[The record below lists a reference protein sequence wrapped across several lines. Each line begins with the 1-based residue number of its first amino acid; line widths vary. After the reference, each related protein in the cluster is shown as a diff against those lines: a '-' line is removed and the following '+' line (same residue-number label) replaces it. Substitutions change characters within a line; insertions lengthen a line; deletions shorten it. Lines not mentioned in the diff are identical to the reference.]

1 MNLHALLTE
10 AIIFLVATVL
20 VVPLFE
26 RLKASP
32 LVGYL
37 LAGVLIGPSGFAI
50 VANAEEVEP
59 LAELGIMVLMFS
71 IGLELTLE
79 RLKVMRPRILALG
92 FLQILITSSA
102 IGSIALM
109 TGLSFGGAL
118 VVGGSLA
125 LSSTAVVLQLLSERH
140 ELPTRMGRAAMAV
153 LLLQDLAIGPLL
165 VLVPVLGS
173 HSGTMLGALGLAALK
188 AIGVLAAILIVGR
201 LALRPLFHVVS
212 HARAAELFMAATL
225 LILIGTGLAAA
236 WAGLSMALG
245 AFAAGLMLAETE
257 HRHRILETIQP
268 FRGLLMGLF
277 FMSVGMV
284 IDLRL
289 ALNHLGLVTVLTLG
303 LIAIKALLL
312 LPLARLGGFAWPGAA
327 RLSLIL
333 AQGSE
338 FAFVIFSLAEDQG
351 VLKAGVSQPLLIALA
366 VSMAATPILAMLG
379 GALGR
384 RFEPYEAP
392 GIEMLIRAAQDIQDH
407 VVIVGMGRVG
417 RGVAE
422 KFAKRDVSYLAVEGR
437 RDRVVGAKAAGL
449 AVFHADATDLTVL
462 ESAGIERAQ
471 ALVVAL
477 GDAEGAAHL
486 VATMRYLFPGLR
498 ILARART
505 EAQGRQLTRA
515 GADDVVVEKQDA
527 GDRLAS
533 AVAVSVEA

>member
-1 MNLHALLTE
+1 MSLHALLAE
-10 AIIFLVATVL
+10 AIVFLVATVL

-37 LAGVLIGPSGFAI
+37 LAGILIGPSGFAI
-50 VANAEEVEP
+50 VADAKDIEP

-92 FLQILITSSA
+92 ALQILLTSSA
-102 IGSIALM
+102 IGGIALVA
-109 TGLSFGGAL
+109 GLEFGGSL

-140 ELPTRMGRAAMAV
+140 ELATRMGRAAMAV

-165 VLVPVLGS
+165 VLVPVLGA
-173 HSGTMLGALGLAALK
+173 HEGTMIGALGLAALK
-188 AIGVLAAILIVGR
+188 AVAVLFAILVVGR

-212 HARAAELFMAATL
+212 HTRAAELFMATTL

-257 HRHRILETIQP
+257 HRHSVLEAIQP

-289 ALNHLGLVTVLTLG
+289 ALDHLGLVTVLTLG
-303 LIAIKALLL
+303 LMAFKALLL

-338 FAFVIFSLAEDQG
+338 FAFVIFSLAEDHG
-351 VLKAGVSQPLLIALA
+351 VLRPGLAQPLLVALA
-366 VSMAATPILAMLG
+366 VSMAATPLLAMAG
-379 GALGR
+379 GLLGR
-384 RFEPYEAP
+384 KFEPYEAP
-392 GIEMLIRAAQDIQDH
+392 GIDMLIKAAQDLHDH
-407 VVIVGMGRVG
+407 VVVAGMGRVG

-422 KFAKRDVSYLAVEGR
+422 KFTKRGVAYLAVEGR

-449 AVFHADATDLTVL
+449 AVFHADVTDLTVL
-462 ESAGIERAQ
+462 EAAGIERAQ

-477 GDAEGAAHL
+477 GEAEGAAHL
-486 VATMRYLFPGLR
+486 VATLRYLFPGLR

-505 EAQGRQLTRA
+505 EALGRLLTKA
-515 GADDVVVEKQDA
+515 GADEVVVEKQDA

-533 AVAVSVEA
+533 AVAVSLDA

>member
-37 LAGVLIGPSGFAI
+37 LAGVLIGPSGLAI

-140 ELPTRMGRAAMAV
+140 ELPTRIGRAAMAV

-173 HSGTMLGALGLAALK
+173 HSGTMLGALSLAVLK
-188 AIGVLAAILIVGR
+188 AIGVLAVILIVGR

-212 HARAAELFMAATL
+212 HARAAELFMAATM

-422 KFAKRDVSYLAVEGR
+422 KFAKRDVPYLAVEGR

-477 GDAEGAAHL
+477 GEAEGAAHL